1 MKDPSTGRR
10 VSWMNPE
17 SEWIIK
23 DVPDLRIIDDDL
35 WQAVR
40 RKQTEIAAKYANVI
54 TAVRKSAVN
63 RLNGTHRP
71 KALFSGMVFCG
82 VCGGTYR
89 VSQKN
94 RRREASAT
102 VVAPYQATL
111 CYCCSRGSVKDR
123 GGV

>member
-10 VSWMNPE
+10 VSRMNPE

-54 TAVRKSAVN
+54 TAVRKSAVS
-63 RLNGTHRP
+63 RLIAAGDTT
-71 KALFSGMVFCG
+71 STG
-82 VCGGTYR
+82 R
-89 VSQKN
+89 V
-94 RRREASAT
+94 
-102 VVAPYQATL
+102 P
-111 CYCCSRGSVKDR
+111 CYS
-123 GGV
+123 